1 MIYWRVA
8 PHGSRLTIRWL
19 PRHGRWEVKRDAS
32 ADWFEARQ
40 LGLALAA
47 ATGEPPSSPW
57 IVAIEGEI
65 ASGDAEADSGRVWIG
80 RDPGERTISVSYSE
94 NDDLWQVRV
103 EDEIEE
109 HLDSDLRA
117 AIAEATES
125 DPDEPWLVAIC
136 DEIEHELT
144 RRTSGHGHPRGPST

>member
-1 MIYWRVA
+1 MIYWRVS
-8 PHGSRLTIRWL
+8 PDGSRLTIRWL
-19 PRHGRWEVKRDAS
+19 PRHRRWEVKRDAS

-40 LGLALAA
+40 LALALAA

-57 IVAIEGEI
+57 II
-65 ASGDAEADSGRVWIG
+65 A
-80 RDPGERTISVSYSE
+80 
-94 NDDLWQVRV
+94 RV

-144 RRTSGHGHPRGPST
+144 RRISGHGHPRGVST